1 MENLDS
7 LLKFKQF
14 LDLKKIAIKRHSF
27 KGAAGYTL
35 IEMLVVVLII
45 GVLATIAAPGWLG
58 FVSQRRVNAASDVL
72 LRSIQEAQ
80 SQAKNKKVSYSVA
93 FRSPPDEVPQ
103 VAVYPTQSVD
113 ANGNSSYINP
123 NNLDDISWRNLGGD
137 LEIKPGQVMLYTNLT
152 KENNGIS
159 PLNQNPDFDIIT
171 FDYMGVLPV
180 GSQPPITLT
189 VAAPQG
195 TDPIPS
201 TKRCVKITTLLGD
214 LTKGRRDDNGGTNP
228 QGCPDP

>member
-14 LDLKKIAIKRHSF
+14 LDLKKIATKRHSP

-93 FRSPPDEVPQ
+93 FRSPPNAVPQ
-103 VAVYPTQSVD
+103 IAVYPTKAVD
-113 ANGNSSYINP
+113 ANGTSSYIDP
-123 NNLDDISWRNLGGD
+123 DNLDDISWKNLGGD
-137 LEIKPGQVMLYTNLT
+137 LEIKPGQIMLYTNLT
-152 KENNGIS
+152 SENNGPL
-159 PLNQNPDFDIIT
+159 PLNQNFRIIT
-171 FDYMGVLPV
+171 FDYMGVLPRD
-180 GSQPPITLT
+180 SEPPITIT

-195 TDPIPS
+195 TNPIPS

-214 LTKGRRDDNGGTNP
+214 LTKGRRDDNGGSNL